1 MVEEEAAMPAE
12 ITILEKM
19 QHLQVTLAGTKVLQT
34 IQTNIKDLQILQEV
48 RETLQIPGTTANLSQ
63 NVGRKQLR
71 VVHLKVAVRKGKN

>member
-1 MVEEEAAMPAE
+1 MIEEQAAMPAE

-48 RETLQIPGTTANLSQ
+48 RETL
-63 NVGRKQLR
+63 
-71 VVHLKVAVRKGKN
+71 